1 MESTTTM
8 HALLIQHA
16 LHTILFRNVIE
27 GVNDKDA
34 NTRINEANHIA
45 WLAGNLVS
53 LRYKLVNAL
62 GISIE
67 QKFPSLFKNNKGIQN
82 DIVYPSLKDL
92 EEDWNHI
99 SPILEEKLG
108 SISEEELN
116 DVQPFP
122 IPALTDK
129 TFFASLTFLLH
140 REAYGIGQIALLR
153 RVFGYEAMS
162 YKVN

>member
-1 MESTTTM
+1 MATTLAM
-8 HALLIQHA
+8 HALLIQHE
-16 LHTILFRNVIE
+16 LHTMLFRNVIE

-53 LRYKLVNAL
+53 LRYKLVNAM

-67 QKFPSLFKNNKGIQN
+67 QKFPSLFKNNKGVQN
-82 DIVYPSLKDL
+82 DIVYPSLKEL
-92 EEDWNHI
+92 EEDWNNI
-99 SPILEEKLG
+99 SPFLKEKLCG
-108 SISEEELN
+108 ITEEELN
-116 DVQPFP
+116 GVQPFP

-162 YKVN
+162 YKVT